1 MTTKKEQLLAEQ
13 TKYVYDTIP
22 LIWKLLHREGYQVDW
37 EMFFIRLRKMHP
49 QLAAITIEEYPWDYH
64 QGNDLLD
71 N

>member
-1 MTTKKEQLLAEQ
+1 M
-13 TKYVYDTIP
+13 YGIIP
-22 LIWKLLHREGYQVDW
+22 LIWKLLHREGSQVDW

-49 QLAAITIEEYPWDYH
+49 RIAAITIEECLLNYR